1 MSGYSFLLL
10 FWAFWILSTFF
21 MKKENARFK
30 ISAWLLTMII
40 LFLPTFYIAGMKVS
54 FASVFM
60 LFTAYFIIIKEKKS
74 TAAYSFLI
82 SNIVMLAFAGFQLME
97 LYDPV
102 WILFQRKWMLAVF
115 IVYLISLLQKT
126 LRLQI
131 AVLLAGTVH
140 GDFLYAIIVRRI
152 MEYHVVSPVTLDVV
166 AISLACILLFHG
178 LKEASVVFDQYFKQQ
193 EREKQKIQ

>member
-1 MSGYSFLLL
+1 
-10 FWAFWILSTFF
+10 
-21 MKKENARFK
+21 
-30 ISAWLLTMII
+30 
-40 LFLPTFYIAGMKVS
+40 
-54 FASVFM
+54 
-60 LFTAYFIIIKEKKS
+60 
-74 TAAYSFLI
+74 
-82 SNIVMLAFAGFQLME
+82 
-97 LYDPV
+97 
-102 WILFQRKWMLAVF
+102 MLAVF